1 MKKKQYIWL
10 GIALVLLILIGYLW
24 LGRSMMSVPVVSQT
38 NSATQANIAAQ
49 ERCVAKSCFSLEIA
63 KTPEERTQGL
73 MFREILAQDH
83 GMVFIF
89 PQSDIY
95 PFWMKNTKIPLD
107 MIRLDAS
114 YNIVDIQEA
123 NPCTQDP
130 CAVYTPKAKASYVI
144 ELNQ

>member
-1 MKKKQYIWL
+1 V
-10 GIALVLLILIGYLW
+10 LVLLILVGYLW
-24 LGRSMMSVPVVSQT
+24 QRRSRVSVPVSAVPVSAP
-38 NSATQANIAAQ
+38 NMAAQ
-49 ERCVAKSCFSLEIA
+49 ERCIAKHCFSLEIA

-107 MIRLDAS
+107 MIRLDAN
-114 YNIVDIQEA
+114 YKIVDIQEA

-130 CAVYTPKAKASYVI
+130 CTNYTPKANASYVI